1 MSSSL
6 YRSIT
11 QDWPT
16 SDREVFPET
25 SFRFLESTTSTSTV
39 LRESVQR
46 GESGHFSVLA
56 ADHQSAGRGRRGDRW
71 EATPGSNL
79 LFSLALELP
88 EEPQHWSRL
97 PHLTAMCVANAV
109 ESILT
114 EAHPVLAKW
123 PNDLYF
129 GSRKFCGILVEITPS
144 PRPFAIVGVGL
155 NVNMKQADF
164 PPELSGVATSIC
176 EVEGCEASRW
186 YLLGLILQAFL
197 TDYPGLLEDF
207 DPVLEWYRER
217 DFLAGKI
224 IRVRTVN
231 EEITGLASGLGCDG
245 ELQVVLE
252 SGEIRTIIS
261 AEKIEIC

>member
-1 MSSSL
+1 MSSPF
-6 YRSIT
+6 YGSIV
-11 QDWPT
+11 QDWSS

-25 SFRFLESTTSTSTV
+25 SFRFFESTTSTSTI
-39 LRESVQR
+39 LRESVQK
-46 GESGHFSVLA
+46 GESAHFSVVA

-88 EEPQHWSRL
+88 REPKHWSRL

-129 GSRKFCGILVEITPS
+129 GSRKFCGILVETTPS

-155 NVNMKQADF
+155 NVNMKQAEF
-164 PPELSGVATSIC
+164 PPGLSGIATSIC

-186 YLLGLILQAFL
+186 YLLGLVLQGFL
-197 TDYPGLLEDF
+197 THYPGLLEDF
-207 DPVLEWYRER
+207 DPVLDWYRER
-217 DFLAGKI
+217 DFLADKK

-231 EEITGLASGLGCDG
+231 EEITGFARGLGRDG
-245 ELQVVLE
+245 ELQVELE
-252 SGEIRTIIS
+252 SGEVRTIVS
-261 AEKIEIC
+261 AEKIDFC